1 MIKLLNTVLF
11 LLCSLFPVYAVSAS
25 TEKAEQRIFIYG
37 GDIEL
42 KFVEY
47 VMRLADKPAPRICY
61 LPTASADNPRNLQ
74 YWTYICKELGIEPH
88 VLKVWIDSDTQKQ
101 SFEEVLLG
109 MDAIVVGG
117 GNTLNMLGIW
127 NYQGID
133 KILKKAL
140 EKGIILSG
148 GSAGAICWFSRGVSD
163 SRPVRL
169 SLVEGLGFLPYSH
182 CSHYNVPAKKEL
194 YDRLT
199 ERGEL
204 GPGYAC
210 DEHAGI
216 LFTDGKVTDVVSST
230 TQARSY
236 FVSGTKNRWRSTP
249 LATRVLLRKGALDTA
264 AYQKEIVRKELN
276 ALLDT
281 PVSLQSPLS
290 SFIAVQKL
298 FAAGKY
304 SEYPAYAASSIRD
317 RVKGQKDREVS
328 ASARESILSARIIA
342 IFTYGD
348 FAAILSKGSAN
359 FYSLWYFVRESG
371 EWKCQGED
379 IGGDS
384 PADAE
389 ITFREKAPFR
399 QTVKR

>member
-1 MIKLLNTVLF
+1 MIKLINTVLF
-11 LLCSLFPVYAVSAS
+11 LLCSLFSAYAAPEPAGKVQ
-25 TEKAEQRIFIYG
+25 QRIFIYG

-47 VMRLADKPAPRICY
+47 VTRLADKPAPRICY
-61 LPTASADNPRNLQ
+61 LPTASADNSRNLQ
-74 YWTYICKELGIEPH
+74 YWTYLCKELGIEPH
-88 VLKVWIDSDTQKQ
+88 VLEVWIDSDTQKQ
-101 SFEEVLLG
+101 SFEEILLS

-148 GSAGAICWFSRGVSD
+148 GSAGAICWFRQGVSD

-194 YDRLT
+194 YDRLI

-230 TQARSY
+230 NQARSY
-236 FVSGTKNRWRSTP
+236 FVSGTKNRWRSAP
-249 LATRVLLRKGALDTA
+249 LGTRVLLRKGALDTA
-264 AYQKEIVRKELN
+264 AYQKEIIQKDLN
-276 ALLDT
+276 ALQDT
-281 PVSLQSPLS
+281 QLSAQSPLF
-290 SFIAVQKL
+290 SFVTVQKL

-304 SEYPAYAASSIRD
+304 SEYHAYAAASIRD
-317 RVKGQKDREVS
+317 RVKDQKDREVS
-328 ASARESILSARIIA
+328 ASVRESILSTRIIA

-348 FAAILSKGSAN
+348 FAAVLSKGSSD
-359 FYSLWYFVRESG
+359 FYSLWYFVREAG

-389 ITFREKAPFR
+389 IKFREKAPF
-399 QTVKR
+399 VK